1 MSGPQP
7 GYKRCPDCAEDVREQ
22 AVRCRFCGHSFTPG
36 RGAAGALD
44 LLRRPKATTMT
55 GEELLASWGAE
66 LDAGETLERMVFCRL
81 DETDGYLAVTVRR
94 VLFFTARKPRCLFEV
109 ERDATSGARHTAR
122 LGRSWIEL
130 IVGGRTHALGGF
142 VSRDELDGVAQALGI
157 PVT

>member
-1 MSGPQP
+1 MSAPQP

-22 AVRCRFCGHSFTPG
+22 ATRCRFCGHSFAPRRPAG
-36 RGAAGALD
+36 GALD
-44 LLRRPKATTMT
+44 LLRRPRTAMT

-81 DETDGYLAVTVRR
+81 DDADGYLVLTARR
-94 VLFFTARKPRCLFEV
+94 ALFFTARRPRCLLEA
-109 ERDATSGARHTAR
+109 ERDAISGARHSGR

-130 IVGGRTHALGGF
+130 IVGGRTFGLGGF
-142 VSRDELDGVAQALGI
+142 VSRDELAGVAQALGI